1 MKSIFT
7 DIYKSYNAAMSPILI
22 LNFHVKAG
30 YYDVNV
36 SPDKR
41 EFFLK
46 DESAF
51 LEKLQAHL

>member
-1 MKSIFT
+1 MSRKMKSIFT
-7 DIYKSYNAAMSPILI
+7 DIYKTYNAAMSPILV
-22 LNFHVKAG
+22 LSFTVKAG

-46 DESAF
+46 DE
-51 LEKLQAHL
+51 